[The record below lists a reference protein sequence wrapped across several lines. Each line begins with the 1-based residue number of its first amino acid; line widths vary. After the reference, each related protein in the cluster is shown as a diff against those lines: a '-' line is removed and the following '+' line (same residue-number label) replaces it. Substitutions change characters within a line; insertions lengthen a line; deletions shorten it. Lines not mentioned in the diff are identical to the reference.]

1 MSEYMEILLHDSENG
16 FEVTDDQKALWCV
29 HKIAEAQ
36 REAAALLKHYDEQA
50 KKVNDQLQATT
61 EFFQAK
67 LYPYFTTLPLKETK
81 TQKSYALP
89 GAKLVLKKQ
98 GPTYTRDEDALL
110 AFLKASGRTDC
121 IKTIPATEKP
131 AWDKYKPF
139 TTVYNGTLI
148 DTETGEVV
156 AGITVTQNPDR
167 FEVKIEGV

>member
-1 MSEYMEILLHDSENG
+1 MSEYMEILLQDSENG
-16 FEVTDDQKALWCV
+16 FEVTDDQKAMWCV
-29 HKIAEAQ
+29 RKIAEAQ
-36 REAAALLKHYDEQA
+36 RDAAALLRHYEEQSR
-50 KKVNDQLQATT
+50 KVNDQLAATT

-67 LYPYFTTLPLKETK
+67 LYPYFETLPLKETK

-131 AWDKYKPF
+131 AWDKYKPL
-139 TTVYNGTLI
+139 TTVDNGMLI

-156 AGITVTQNPDR
+156 TGVTVTQNPDK